1 MGEAVA
7 KASVQVRAKAPDENN
22 IKLRPS
28 QDSQLGDLRKEQEK
42 HRTVRNG
49 NVAVLTAGI
58 LLLLLFAFSVT
69 LFVVPANSGGT
80 LAGLLMLM
88 REKFDSFLLWVQGKG
103 GGFQANFIR
112 YTIIVMSG
120 AALASAGCVF
130 QGSFRNIIASPSTMG
145 VQAGASLGNALY
157 TLFFVEVV
165 TESIRVT
172 DNVANSQELSLLE
185 LNQQQLCAVG
195 GALIS
200 VWIVTGIAALLG
212 KGTFSGGNILFAGI
226 VFSSFVGAI
235 STVIEYYFMYFDPD
249 DSRWQALRVFSMG
262 NFDRVMTTQH
272 LGLMSA
278 VLIPCL
284 ALLIFVSPKLNVI
297 VMGEEEAATMG
308 VNVRLYRSLLITVG
322 TLMAAVVYA
331 FCGAIGFVGFIV
343 PQICRRFTGPDFRKL
358 IPMCMIVGGI
368 LLILVYNIALTF
380 GFSLYMN
387 MVTSVIGCSMMIYAL
402 FTGKGGRSYG

>member
-1 MGEAVA
+1 MA
-7 KASVQVRAKAPDENN
+7 KVRIAAKRPNQNN
-22 IKLRPS
+22 IALRPS
-28 QDSQLGDLRKEQEK
+28 ADTQLDELRKEQQR
-42 HRTVRNG
+42 HR
-49 NVAVLTAGI
+49 AVQNSNMAILIAFVI
-58 LLLLLFAFSVT
+58 LLLLYLFSVG
-69 LFVVPANSGGT
+69 LFVVPAQSGGT

-103 GGFQANFIR
+103 GGFNSNFIR

-120 AALASAGCVF
+120 ASLAAAGCVF

-157 TLFFVEVV
+157 TLLFVDVITETVV
-165 TESIRVT
+165 MQSGGGDV
-172 DNVANSQELSLLE
+172 NNLSLLA
-185 LNQQQLCAVG
+185 LNRQQLCAVG
-195 GALIS
+195 GALVS
-200 VWIVTGIAALLG
+200 VWLVTGIASLLG
-212 KGTFSGGNILFAGI
+212 KGAFSGGNILFAGI

-235 STVIEYYFMYFDPD
+235 NTIIEYYFMFYDPD

-262 NFDRVMTTQH
+262 NFDRVMSMQH
-272 LGLMSA
+272 LGLMGA
-278 VLIPCL
+278 VLVPCL
-284 ALLIFVSPKLNVI
+284 LLLIFVSPKLNVI
-297 VMGEEEAATMG
+297 VMGEDEAATMG
-308 VNVRLYRSLLITVG
+308 VNVRLYRTMLITVG

-358 IPMCMIVGGI
+358 VPMCMIVGGI
-368 LLILVYNIALTF
+368 LLILVYNIALIF

>member
-1 MGEAVA
+1 MA
-7 KASVQVRAKAPDENN
+7 KAKVRVSAKRPNENN
-22 IKLRPS
+22 ITLQPS
-28 QDSQLGDLRKEQEK
+28 QDRQLGDLRREQEK
-42 HRTVRNG
+42 HQAVRSG
-49 NVAVLTAGI
+49 NLSILVAGII
-58 LLLLLFAFSVT
+58 LLLLFFFSVT
-69 LFVVPANSGGT
+69 LFVVPANSTGT
-80 LAGLLMLM
+80 LAGYLMLT

-103 GGFQANFIR
+103 GGFQASFIR
-112 YTIIVMSG
+112 YVIIVMSG

-157 TLFFVEVV
+157 TLFFVKVV
-165 TESIRVT
+165 TETVHIT
-172 DNVANSQELSLLE
+172 NSVETSRELSLWQ
-185 LNQQQLCAVG
+185 LNKQQLCAVAA
-195 GALIS
+195 ALIS
-200 VWIVTGIAALLG
+200 VWIVTGIASLLG

-235 STVIEYYFMYFDPD
+235 NTVIEYYFMYYDPD

-262 NFDRVMTTQH
+262 NFDRVMSLQH

-278 VLIPCL
+278 VLVPCL
-284 ALLIFVSPKLNVI
+284 LALIFVSPKLNVI

-308 VNVRLYRSLLITVG
+308 VNVRVYRSLLITVG

-387 MVTSVIGCSMMIYAL
+387 MVTSVIGCAMMIYSL

>member
-1 MGEAVA
+1 MA
-7 KASVQVRAKAPDENN
+7 KVRVSTKRSNQNN
-22 IKLRPS
+22 IELRPS
-28 QDSQLGDLRKEQEK
+28 ADTQLEELRNEQQR
-42 HRTVRNG
+42 HRAVQNG
-49 NVAVLTAGI
+49 NMAVFIAFII
-58 LLLLLFAFSVT
+58 LLLLYLFSLG
-69 LFVVPANSGGT
+69 LFVVPAQSGGT

-88 REKFDSFLLWVQGKG
+88 REKFDSFLLWVQGRG
-103 GGFQANFIR
+103 GGFNSNFVR
-112 YTIIVMSG
+112 YTIIVLSG

-157 TLFFVEVV
+157 TLLFVDVI
-165 TESIRVT
+165 TETIVIKNEQGHVN
-172 DNVANSQELSLLE
+172 DLSLWD
-185 LNQQQLCAVG
+185 LNKQQICAVAA
-195 GALIS
+195 ALVS
-200 VWIVTGIAALLG
+200 VWIVTGIASLLG

-235 STVIEYYFMYFDPD
+235 NTLIEYYLMFYDPN
-249 DSRWQALRVFSMG
+249 DSRWRALRLFSMG
-262 NFDRVMTTQH
+262 NFDRVMTMEH
-272 LGLMSA
+272 LGMMGAIL
-278 VLIPCL
+278 LPCL
-284 ALLIFVSPKLNVI
+284 LLLIFISPKLNVI
-297 VMGEEEAATMG
+297 VMGEDEAATMG

-368 LLILVYNIALTF
+368 LLIVVYNIALIF
-380 GFSLYMN
+380 GVTLYMN
-387 MVTSVIGCSMMIYAL
+387 MLTSVIGCVMMIYAL